1 MATEKEKAEFGAGTL
16 KLFCDQFGKDVYSH
30 ILLEVLLEGII
41 NAETLFVFGEQEQ
54 GRDQADHS
62 STGGEDSERRSDGF
76 DRTGSPS
83 DLAAPHPEDLLRQQD
98 AVPPEN

>member
-1 MATEKEKAEFGAGTL
+1 MTTEKEKAEFGAGTL

-54 GRDQADHS
+54 GRDQADHG
-62 STGGEDSERRSDGF
+62 STRGKNNELRSNGPDG
-76 DRTGSPS
+76 TGTSS
-83 DLAAPHPEDLLRQQD
+83 DLAASHPEDLLRQQD
-98 AVPPEN
+98 VVPPEN